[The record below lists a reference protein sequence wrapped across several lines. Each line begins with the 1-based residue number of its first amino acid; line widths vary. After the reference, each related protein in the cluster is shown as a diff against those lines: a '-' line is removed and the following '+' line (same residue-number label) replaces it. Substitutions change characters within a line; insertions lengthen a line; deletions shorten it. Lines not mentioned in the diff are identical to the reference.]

1 MPQHDLNFI
10 GCPSLDQLR
19 ELEQNVKF
27 LKAEKVGC
35 RWCIIWKFWVDFG
48 NQYVKSSSKSA
59 KKSTTKASMDLL

>member
-27 LKAEKVGC
+27 LKAEKVGY
-35 RWCIIWKFWVDFG
+35 RYIIWKFKG
-48 NQYVKSSSKSA
+48 
-59 KKSTTKASMDLL
+59 DL